1 MLSVNLPKVKTVF
14 APYAVKIGEELFGG
28 QKFGVSDI
36 ETKFTTQRTATLD
49 QYLGLFID
57 FPLTAS
63 NEDEGFGQ
71 CHTVDYRLRTPVP
84 CKFRRLV
91 VKFPRE
97 VEVTFRVATEE
108 GISKLPEGKASMSW
122 VEVVLKKGAKVSVEG
137 FGLPYA
143 NVNHPA
149 HEWLQHPDSAPVVG
163 DKTLLDILQQEKFTF
178 IVSEPHPRFPQDL
191 DREFEPCR
199 NSVYKDVACTYS
211 PGTDVELPSHRL
223 GHVLEE
229 FIQAKL
235 PYIKPSKPDGEHGT
249 LSPLFVDCRNS
260 FCYTDPITHSRRNW
274 DQIKAAFNFLA
285 DFVKTKQV
293 NPASIL
299 IIAPYSAMVEAAE
312 TFRNKREYKVLK
324 EMQPPSTDSR
334 RPVPT
339 KEPTKPPK
347 PTLSDIGV
355 EAGVWKDDRNAE
367 AIDSIASRGHGSK
380 SAKRKAE
387 DDGRSVRRA
396 KAKEPSKKAYCT
408 VSVTEKSGLNI
419 KWKDKTSSFAG
430 PDKVQLIG
438 YTTFSRVKFKA
449 IEKHNRFQRQTTN
462 KINRDYIISL
472 SRQRIKHFAATG
484 ASDETPFIHYTLRPT
499 QVLKPLLA
507 AAAQEDMLQ
516 ELL

>member
-1 MLSVNLPKVKTVF
+1 MCLSTAASCHRPPAASCLAIHNQGSRLPLSFSRAGQPLRIHYNLTYHLLLLRPASASAPAPSPKVKTVF

-178 IVSEPHPRFPQDL
+178 IVSEPHPR
-191 DREFEPCR
+191 
-199 NSVYKDVACTYS
+199 
-211 PGTDVELPSHRL
+211 
-223 GHVLEE
+223 
-229 FIQAKL
+229 
-235 PYIKPSKPDGEHGT
+235 
-249 LSPLFVDCRNS
+249 LFR
-260 FCYTDPITHSRRNW
+260 
-274 DQIKAAFNFLA
+274 
-285 DFVKTKQV
+285 
-293 NPASIL
+293 
-299 IIAPYSAMVEAAE
+299 
-312 TFRNKREYKVLK
+312 FRY
-324 EMQPPSTDSR
+324 P
-334 RPVPT
+334 
-339 KEPTKPPK
+339 
-347 PTLSDIGV
+347 
-355 EAGVWKDDRNAE
+355 
-367 AIDSIASRGHGSK
+367 
-380 SAKRKAE
+380 
-387 DDGRSVRRA
+387 
-396 KAKEPSKKAYCT
+396 
-408 VSVTEKSGLNI
+408 SVT
-419 KWKDKTSSFAG
+419 
-430 PDKVQLIG
+430 
-438 YTTFSRVKFKA
+438 
-449 IEKHNRFQRQTTN
+449 
-462 KINRDYIISL
+462 
-472 SRQRIKHFAATG
+472 
-484 ASDETPFIHYTLRPT
+484 
-499 QVLKPLLA
+499 
-507 AAAQEDMLQ
+507 
-516 ELL
+516 